1 MKYIYNIAKEYKYEL
16 ILIYVY
22 MFIAQFLFLLEPYVL
37 GKMIDGLL
45 KKEYLWT
52 YCFIGIAVFENIFI
66 YKRMVFDTK
75 IYTKI
80 YNGIVLKYLKREKDA
95 DTSSKIARTELSNHL
110 INFLENEMH
119 YYIMAIITIFGSLFF
134 IFLENPITGFVVLSA
149 IAPICLIVYSLY
161 KKIEQGTKLA
171 HSHYEQKISI
181 LTEGDDTK
189 IDTFFKRRRKILIYQ
204 STIQGKNWTAL
215 NLTKGIFLILS
226 IVIFTHSSVNLS
238 QGQAVSMYAYLN
250 QFLISLMS
258 IPVGVEMFTR
268 LKDII
273 SRIKE

>member
-16 ILIYVY
+16 ILIYFY
-22 MFIAQFLFLLEPYVL
+22 MFVAQFLFLLEPYVL

-45 KKEYLWT
+45 KKEYFWT
-52 YCFIGIAVFENIFI
+52 YCFIGIAIFENFFI

-80 YNGIVLKYLKREKDA
+80 YNGIVLKYLKRERDS

-119 YYIMAIITIFGSLFF
+119 YYIMAVITVIGSLFF
-134 IFLENPITGFVVLSA
+134 IFLENPIVGFVVLSS
-149 IAPICLIVYSLY
+149 IVPICLIVYSLY
-161 KKIEQGTKLA
+161 KKIAQGTKVA

-181 LTEGDDTK
+181 LTEGDDTR
-189 IDTFFKRRRKILIYQ
+189 IETFFNRRRKILIYQ

-215 NLTKGIFLILS
+215 NLTKGTFVILS
-226 IVIFTHSSVNLS
+226 IIIFTHSSVSLS
-238 QGQAVSMYAYLN
+238 QGQAVSMYAYVN
-250 QFLISLMS
+250 QFLMSIMS
-258 IPVGVEMFTR
+258 IPIGVEMFTR
-268 LKDII
+268 LKDIVN
-273 SRIKE
+273 RIKE

>member
-16 ILIYVY
+16 ILIYLY

-45 KKEYLWT
+45 KKEYFWT

-119 YYIMAIITIFGSLFF
+119 YYIMAVITVIGSLFF
-134 IFLENPITGFVVLSA
+134 IFLENPTTGFVVLAA
-149 IAPICLIVYSLY
+149 IVPICLIVYSLY
-161 KKIEQGTKLA
+161 RKIAQGTKVA

-181 LTEGDDTK
+181 LTEGDDVK

-215 NLTKGIFLILS
+215 NLTKGTFIILS
-226 IVIFTHSSVNLS
+226 IVIFTHSSINLS

-250 QFLISLMS
+250 QFLMSIMS
-258 IPVGVEMFTR
+258 IPIGVEMFTR
-268 LKDII
+268 LKDIVN
-273 SRIKE
+273 RIKE

>member
-16 ILIYVY
+16 ILIYFY
-22 MFIAQFLFLLEPYVL
+22 MFVAQFLFLLEPYVL

-45 KKEYLWT
+45 KKEYFLT
-52 YCFIGIAVFENIFI
+52 YCFIGIAIFENFFI

-80 YNGIVLKYLKREKDA
+80 YNGIVLKYLKRERDS

-119 YYIMAIITIFGSLFF
+119 YYIMAVITVIGSLFF
-134 IFLENPITGFVVLSA
+134 IFLENPIVGFVVLSS
-149 IAPICLIVYSLY
+149 IVPICLIVYSLY
-161 KKIEQGTKLA
+161 KKIAQGTKVA

-181 LTEGDDTK
+181 LTEGDDTR
-189 IDTFFKRRRKILIYQ
+189 IETFFNRRRKILIYQ

-215 NLTKGIFLILS
+215 NLTKGTFVILS
-226 IVIFTHSSVNLS
+226 IIIFTHSSVSLS
-238 QGQAVSMYAYLN
+238 QGQAVSMYAYVN
-250 QFLISLMS
+250 QFLMSIMS
-258 IPVGVEMFTR
+258 IPIGVEMFTR
-268 LKDII
+268 LKDIVN
-273 SRIKE
+273 RIKE